1 MQRSCLSRPH
11 LGDVAQ
17 VRVMAEL
24 IYVRY
29 ISMTHL
35 GPSARTASSA
45 RYELPELATY
55 APHRP
60 APASLSEK
68 AYHLIRDRIVSL
80 RLPPGSMIDERE
92 LVADLGLGRTP
103 VREALRR
110 LAGENLVDV
119 FPRRGMFVAGVDVGD
134 LASISE
140 ARAELEGFAARL
152 AAARA
157 TKEERRVCEELV
169 HELDSSRDETD
180 ARKLIYFDQRIHR
193 HVYRCTHNDLLE
205 ATLEEYFVL
214 TLRLW
219 LVVIDRVERLDEAV
233 QEHRE
238 LLEAIVHSDAESAEK
253 VMRRH
258 VVGFE
263 EAIRAV
269 L

>member
-1 MQRSCLSRPH
+1 MTPPQPALSRPP
-11 LGDVAQ
+11 G
-17 VRVMAEL
+17 
-24 IYVRY
+24 
-29 ISMTHL
+29 
-35 GPSARTASSA
+35 
-45 RYELPELATY
+45 RYELPELVTY

-80 RLPPGSMIDERE
+80 RLAPGSMIDERA
-92 LVADLGLGRTP
+92 LIAQLGLGRTP

-110 LAGENLVDV
+110 LSDENLVEV
-119 FPRRGMFVAGVDVGD
+119 FPRRGMFVAGVDVRD
-134 LASISE
+134 LAHISE
-140 ARAELEGFAARL
+140 ARAELEGFAAGL
-152 AAARA
+152 AAVRA
-157 TKEERRVCEELV
+157 TEEERRVCVELV
-169 HELDSSRDETD
+169 AELDSSRDETD
-180 ARKLIYFDQRIHR
+180 ARELIGFDQRIHR
-193 HVYRCTHNDLLE
+193 HVYRCTHNEFLE

-219 LVVIDRVERLDEAV
+219 LVVIDLVERLDDAV

-238 LLEAIVHSDAESAEK
+238 LLEAVLDSDAQRAEK

-258 VVGFE
+258 VAGFE

>member
-1 MQRSCLSRPH
+1 VVPRLEPNAGITSP
-11 LGDVAQ
+11 G
-17 VRVMAEL
+17 
-24 IYVRY
+24 RY
-29 ISMTHL
+29 
-35 GPSARTASSA
+35 G
-45 RYELPELATY
+45 LPDLMTY

-80 RLPPGSMIDERE
+80 RLPPGSMINERE

-110 LAGENLVDV
+110 LSGENLVEV
-119 FPRRGMFVAGVDVGD
+119 FPRRGMFVAGVGVRD

-152 AAARA
+152 AAGRA
-157 TKEERRVCEELV
+157 TADERRTCQELV
-169 HELDSSRDETD
+169 EELDSGRDETD

-193 HVYRCTHNDLLE
+193 HVYRCTHNEFLE
-205 ATLEEYFVL
+205 TTLEEYFVL

-238 LLEAIVHSDAESAEK
+238 LLEAIVDSEAERAED

-263 EAIRAV
+263 KAIRAV

>member
-1 MQRSCLSRPH
+1 M
-11 LGDVAQ
+11 
-17 VRVMAEL
+17 
-24 IYVRY
+24 
-29 ISMTHL
+29 
-35 GPSARTASSA
+35 GPRG
-45 RYELPELATY
+45 YELPDLPTY

-80 RLPPGSMIDERE
+80 RLRPGSMVNERALTHE
-92 LVADLGLGRTP
+92 LGLGRTP

-110 LAGENLVDV
+110 LADENLVEV
-119 FPRRGMFVAGVDVGD
+119 YPRRGIFVSNIEARD

-140 ARAELEGFAARL
+140 VRAELEGFAARL
-152 AAARA
+152 AAMRATPAERSVCETLIAELDAARGERDARA
-157 TKEERRVCEELV
+157 
-169 HELDSSRDETD
+169 
-180 ARKLIYFDQRIHR
+180 LIHFDQRIHR
-193 HVYRCTHNDLLE
+193 HVYRCTHNEFLE

-219 LVVIDRVERLDEAV
+219 LVVIDRVQRLDEAV

-238 LLEAIVHSDAESAEK
+238 LLEAVLDADAERADK

>member
-1 MQRSCLSRPH
+1 M
-11 LGDVAQ
+11 
-17 VRVMAEL
+17 
-24 IYVRY
+24 
-29 ISMTHL
+29 
-35 GPSARTASSA
+35 
-45 RYELPELATY
+45 TY
-55 APHRP
+55 APQRP

-80 RLPPGSMIDERE
+80 RLPPGSMINERE
-92 LVADLGLGRTP
+92 LLADLGLGRTP

-110 LAGENLVDV
+110 LSGENLVEV
-119 FPRRGMFVAGVDVGD
+119 FPRRGMFVAGVDVRD

-140 ARAELEGFAARL
+140 ARVELEGFAARL

-157 TKEERRVCEELV
+157 TAEERRICRELVEEL
-169 HELDSSRDETD
+169 ESGRDETD

-193 HVYRCTHNDLLE
+193 HVYRCTHNEFLE
-205 ATLEEYFVL
+205 TTLEEYFVL

-238 LLEAIVHSDAESAEK
+238 LLEAIVDSDAERAEE
-253 VMRRH
+253 VIRRH

>member
-1 MQRSCLSRPH
+1 MSDRR
-11 LGDVAQ
+11 G
-17 VRVMAEL
+17 
-24 IYVRY
+24 RY
-29 ISMTHL
+29 D
-35 GPSARTASSA
+35 
-45 RYELPELATY
+45 LPELATY

-60 APASLSEK
+60 APSSLSEK

-80 RLPPGSMIDERE
+80 RLAPGSMLDERALIAE
-92 LVADLGLGRTP
+92 LGLGRTP

-110 LAGENLVDV
+110 LSDENLVEV
-119 FPRRGMFVAGVDVGD
+119 FPRRGMFVADVNVRD
-134 LASISE
+134 LADISE

-152 AAARA
+152 AAVRA
-157 TKEERRVCEELV
+157 TEDERRVCVDLVAELA
-169 HELDSSRDETD
+169 SGRDETD
-180 ARKLIYFDQRIHR
+180 ARNLIGFDQRIHR
-193 HVYRCTHNDLLE
+193 HVYRCTHNAFLE

-219 LVVIDRVERLDEAV
+219 LVVIDLVERLDEAV

-238 LLEAIVHSDAESAEK
+238 LLEAILDADEKHAEK